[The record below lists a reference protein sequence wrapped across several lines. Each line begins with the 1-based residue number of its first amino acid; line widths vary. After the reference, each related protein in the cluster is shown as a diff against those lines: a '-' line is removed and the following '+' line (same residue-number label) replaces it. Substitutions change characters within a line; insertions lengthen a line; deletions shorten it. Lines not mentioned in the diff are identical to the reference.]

1 MEALVLTIA
10 CIGIY
15 GIFIWSMRTE
25 LDEQNAASREEMAAR
40 TRISDPAR
48 GFFRDR

>member
-1 MEALVLTIA
+1 MEAAVLSLA

-25 LDEQNAASREEMAAR
+25 IDEQNAATRDEMKSLTAA
-40 TRISDPAR
+40 SDPSR